1 MSQLP
6 QNNETLDNSPEY
18 SEPYQENSNGHPSTV
33 APGGQLP
40 PTSEFSDDVLSQE
53 TGRFAANLSLIF
65 GVFGMLALA
74 LAFWWVSHGF
84 GIGMPII
91 IAAPLL
97 SLLGLWQARVA
108 RQHGEDANV
117 GLLLSGIGI
126 VIVIAI
132 VGFIV
137 MIGFALYGF
146 NDAGPSTSLSALSLR

>member
-1 MSQLP
+1 MRCRSYP
-6 QNNETLDNSPEY
+6 KTMK
-18 SEPYQENSNGHPSTV
+18 PSITT
-33 APGGQLP
+33 PNTPRPTGGTTACSLVRT
-40 PTSEFSDDVLSQE
+40 TSRYPRVSSLRAC
-53 TGRFAANLSLIF
+53 GRWALAKKAANLSLIF
-65 GVFGMLALA
+65 GVFGMLILA

-117 GLLLSGIGI
+117 GLFLSGIGM

-132 VGFIV
+132 VGFII

>member
-1 MSQLP
+1 MRCRSYP
-6 QNNETLDNSPEY
+6 KTMKSSITTPNTLSPTGGAVACSLVRTTSRY
-18 SEPYQENSNGHPSTV
+18 PRVSSLRACGRW
-33 APGGQLP
+33 APG
-40 PTSEFSDDVLSQE
+40 EK
-53 TGRFAANLSLIF
+53 AANLSLIF

-117 GLLLSGIGI
+117 GLLLSGIGM

-132 VGFIV
+132 VGFII